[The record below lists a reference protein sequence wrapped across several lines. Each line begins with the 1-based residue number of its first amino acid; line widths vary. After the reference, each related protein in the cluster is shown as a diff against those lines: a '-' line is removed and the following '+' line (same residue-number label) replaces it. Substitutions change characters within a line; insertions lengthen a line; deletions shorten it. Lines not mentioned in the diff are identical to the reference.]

1 VPVYAL
7 RADRCFDGEAVA
19 GGVTVLVDAGRIAGV
34 EPGHPEIGAD
44 WQVLDYPGATIMP
57 GLADAHVHLGGDS
70 ADGALDRLADYPDDR
85 LQAVIG
91 TALRRHLA
99 AGVTTVRDLGD
110 RDWSVVAWRDRQRG
124 AGLAAPLPAIVAS
137 GPPITSVGGHCWT
150 MGGQAAGPDAL
161 RAAVRARAERRADV
175 VKIMVSGGTMT
186 PGTDV
191 LRCQFTLAELRVAVE
206 EAHRLGLPVTAHA
219 HALPAVE
226 RAVQAG
232 VDGIE
237 HCTCLVEGGIEL
249 PDALLEAIVSAGIEV
264 CPTLGKTPDAVPSPR
279 VREMMRRTGFTFAKR
294 QAFAAG
300 MGLRGV
306 RLVSGTDGGISAGKP
321 HGILAAAVADL
332 VAGGLPASK
341 ALASATSVA
350 AGACGFG
357 DRKGRVR
364 PGFDADL
371 LVVAGDPAAD
381 IRMLAQ
387 VKSVMVQGSM
397 VSGPG

>member
-1 VPVYAL
+1 MTAMRGY
-7 RADRCFDGEAVA
+7 RADCAFDGERVRP
-19 GGVTVLVDAGRIAGV
+19 GGVLVLVRDGRIAGV
-34 EPGHPEIGAD
+34 EPGSAAAPDGCEVTH
-44 WQVLDYPGATIMP
+44 LPGTTLLP
-57 GLADAHVHLGGDS
+57 GLVEAHTHLCGDNGPRALDQLPELDA
-70 ADGALDRLADYPDDR
+70 GALAEKVE
-85 LQAVIG
+85 AG
-91 TALRRHLA
+91 LRMQLA
-99 AGVTTVRDLGD
+99 AGVTAVRDLGD
-110 RDWSVVAWRDRQRG
+110 RAYAAVQRRDRG
-124 AGLAAPLPAIVAS
+124 GDGPTVVAS
-137 GPPITSVGGHCWT
+137 GPPITSAGGHCAG
-150 MGGQAAGPDAL
+150 MGGEVSGVDGL
-161 RAAVRARAERRADV
+161 RAAVRERAERGVDF
-175 VKIMVSGGTMT
+175 VKIMTSGGAMTM
-186 PGTDV
+186 GTD
-191 LRCQFTLAELRVAVE
+191 LLSCQFTLDELRVVVD

-321 HGILAAAVADL
+321 HGILATAVADL

-381 IRMLAQ
+381 IGMLAQ

>member
-1 VPVYAL
+1 MYAL
-7 RADRCFDGEAVA
+7 RAARCFDGEATVA

-85 LQAVIG
+85 L
-91 TALRRHLA
+91 
-99 AGVTTVRDLGD
+99 
-110 RDWSVVAWRDRQRG
+110 
-124 AGLAAPLPAIVAS
+124 
-137 GPPITSVGGHCWT
+137 
-150 MGGQAAGPDAL
+150 
-161 RAAVRARAERRADV
+161 
-175 VKIMVSGGTMT
+175 
-186 PGTDV
+186 
-191 LRCQFTLAELRVAVE
+191 
-206 EAHRLGLPVTAHA
+206 
-219 HALPAVE
+219 
-226 RAVQAG
+226 
-232 VDGIE
+232 
-237 HCTCLVEGGIEL
+237 
-249 PDALLEAIVSAGIEV
+249 
-264 CPTLGKTPDAVPSPR
+264 
-279 VREMMRRTGFTFAKR
+279 
-294 QAFAAG
+294 
-300 MGLRGV
+300 
-306 RLVSGTDGGISAGKP
+306 
-321 HGILAAAVADL
+321 

-341 ALASATSVA
+341 ALASATSMA

-381 IRMLAQ
+381 IGMLAQ